1 MDDRVRRILRLSMP
15 STRRFLPGLL
25 SGIMSAGAAV
35 ALLAASAYLITK
47 AGEQPSI
54 VELGVAVVGVRAFA
68 LARAAFRYLERLLS
82 HDAAFRQLAELRAG
96 MVGRIIPVAPD
107 GLQQTGRGDLLT
119 RLVSDVDELQNVP
132 LRVVQPLLISGIV
145 ALGSVVLVWIVH
157 PPAGIA
163 LALCLILAFAVSWA
177 LVGLVAAKAERQIAP
192 LRGAVSEAILDL
204 VSNLD
209 VLTAYG
215 AVDGAKAK
223 VVAADDALTRAT
235 VRRAAGA
242 GIAGAVVSL
251 AAGLATVAALWFGI
265 PSLGAIGGPAL
276 TVIALVPL
284 AVFEVCGMVPLA
296 LGAWREA
303 RASAER
309 VAAAVPD
316 EVPAGIPDDALGS
329 EILPGTVRSS
339 GGSDSAEHEDGTD
352 ATPASAPTIVVE
364 QLTARWPGAAVD
376 ALAPVSFTIAA
387 GDRLLVTG
395 DSGAGKTTLAHS
407 LVRFLDHGGSYRI
420 DGVDVSSLRPDA
432 VRGVVGLIEQR
443 PFLFDAD
450 IRQNL
455 LFARDTSTDEE
466 LEAVLDRVGLGTWLV
481 ERGGLDASVGE
492 HGGLVSGGQAQ
503 RIALARALLRDFPV
517 LVLDEPTANVDPE
530 RADALLADLLGAADA
545 DRRAIIV
552 ISHTPV
558 ADELVTQRL
567 RLEPVRAG
575 VRPAEVG

>member
-35 ALLAASAYLITK
+35 ALLASSAYLITK

-329 EILPGTVRSS
+329 EILPGAVRSS
-339 GGSDSAEHEDGTD
+339 GGSDSAEHQDGTD
-352 ATPASAPTIVVE
+352 AAPASAPTIVVE
-364 QLTARWPGAAVD
+364 QLTARWPGAEVD

-432 VRGVVGLIEQR
+432 VRSVLGLIEQR

-455 LFARDTSTDEE
+455 LFARDTSTDDE

-558 ADELVTQRL
+558 AEELVTQRL
-567 RLEPVRAG
+567 RLEPVRTG